1 MLGLWQQ
8 DIEWLEAIS
17 QDEDARA
24 LFLRMA
30 ALSQEGRLEPFLT
43 ELARDDELDEHT
55 KGTVAELAGDTAFL
69 LAVADYLAS
78 DRSRSLRSPAPA
90 GDTSRFPQTPS
101 PVARVARGLGARWG
115 HLPVSPDPFHGPLRG
130 HHCVMGDRGFEP
142 RTSALS
148 ERRSNQL
155 S

>member
-1 MLGLWQQ
+1 MLELSHH

-43 ELARDDELDEHT
+43 ALARDDELDEQT

-69 LAVADYLAS
+69 LAVAEYLRA
-78 DRSRSLRSPAPA
+78 DRRSSTRRAYSGAPA
-90 GDTSRFPQTPS
+90 GETSRFPRTPS
-101 PVARVARGLGARWG
+101 TC
-115 HLPVSPDPFHGPLRG
+115 PLRSAASLYA
-130 HHCVMGDRGFEP
+130 MGDRGFEP